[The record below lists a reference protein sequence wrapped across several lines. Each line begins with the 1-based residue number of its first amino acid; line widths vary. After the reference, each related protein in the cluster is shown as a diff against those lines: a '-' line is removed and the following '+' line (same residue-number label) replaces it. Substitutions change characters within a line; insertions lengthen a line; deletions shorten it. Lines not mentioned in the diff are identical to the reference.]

1 LSKDRNNLYF
11 CVMPKPTGKELII
24 KVLKEKSSLKQ
35 DVFHKNI
42 NVFDEM
48 KEVVKEVVAELKTEA
63 EKIDK
68 RILVDYKEKGPYEI
82 ELKVAGDVLFFHMH
96 TNVFEFDKSHTMWKT
111 SYVRDN
117 PSRSFCGMIYIY
129 NFLADSFKYNRVNDV
144 GYMIARVFIN
154 NELHYFV
161 EGKRQLG
168 FLYNDF
174 PNKQIDRQ
182 SLKNIV
188 ESAIIYALDFDLFTP
203 PFDEMQEV
211 SVSQI
216 LETSENMRIKTGK
229 RLGFR
234 FEADSDKIE

>member
-1 LSKDRNNLYF
+1 
-11 CVMPKPTGKELII
+11 MPKLSGKELII

-35 DVFHKNI
+35 DVFYKNI
-42 NVFDEM
+42 KVFEEL
-48 KEVVKEVVAELKTEA
+48 KEVVKEVTANLKNEA
-63 EKIDK
+63 GKIDN
-68 RILVDYKEKGPYEI
+68 RILVDYREKGPYEV
-82 ELKVAGDVLFFHMH
+82 ELKVAGDILIFHMH
-96 TNVFEFDKSHTMWKT
+96 TNVFEFDKSHPMWKT
-111 SYVRDN
+111 SYLRDM
-117 PSRSFCGMIYIY
+117 PSRSFCGMINIY

-144 GYMIARVFIN
+144 GYMIARIFIN

-174 PNKQIDRQ
+174 PNKTIARQ
-182 SLKNIV
+182 ALKNIV

-203 PFDEMQEV
+203 PFDEMQEI

-216 LETSENMRIKTGK
+216 LEVSENMRIKTGK

-234 FEADSDKIE
+234 FQADSDQIE